1 MFRNYL
7 TVTLRY
13 LRRQKGY
20 TALNVLGLSVG
31 MAACVLILFFI
42 ANERQFDSQHTLAD
56 RLYRVNEIQTFGGK
70 APQHVALSMYPMG
83 PTMQADFP
91 EVEAFTRLLGIN
103 NVWQYEDRT
112 LTMPEA
118 FQSDPAFFEL
128 FDFPVVAGD
137 HEQFLR
143 TPNDVILTESMA
155 RAFFGD
161 QPALGKTLLNPD
173 GREAVVRGIIEDV
186 PDQSHLQFDAVFA
199 IPPDRDEQW
208 MGNWGSNWLNTYLLL
223 TPGADVAALN
233 AKFDDYLV
241 RHAGEH
247 MLDMYELYLQPFS
260 DIHLGSMHITHDYRN
275 WKKFDGTYLG
285 VFAILAL
292 LVLGIAIINFTN
304 LATAQAAKRAKE
316 IGVRKSMGAQQ
327 GQLQR
332 QFVGEALVLAVFSA
346 VLAMVLTAVALPVVE
361 SISARDFDLGLLGQ
375 PLFWLGAVGG
385 VLVVGLLAG
394 GYPAWVISAFQP
406 VLVLKGQGVGKA
418 RRSVLRNVLV
428 VGQFA
433 VSIALIVGTLVVVQ
447 QLDYMQTRDLGFDM
461 EQVMLVPMSSEA
473 NDNYRT
479 MKAEI
484 EQLPGVEAVT
494 ASAQRLGNN
503 MHQTGIRV
511 EGREEGI
518 GPSHMRVDYGYLAFH
533 GIDIVDGRDFSEER
547 EADQNANSFIINQAM
562 ADELGWADPV
572 GKQMQFGWIEE
583 PGYVVGVVDDFN
595 FNSLHHVVEPL
606 AVNVNPET
614 FFGELSIRLDGSD
627 PAETIAAVQALWPS
641 FVTDRPFRYSFL
653 DDHLTELYTADQ
665 QVSQVVRSIALLS
678 IVIACLGLF
687 GLVSITTEQRTREMG
702 IRKALGATETGLV
715 GLIAK
720 DFAVLVGVA
729 FVVAAPLTYVLMQRW
744 LESFAFRIDIGVGV
758 FVLAGSIALLLA
770 MLTVSYRAIKTARVN
785 PVYALRYE

>member
-1 MFRNYL
+1 MLRNYL

-20 TALNVLGLSVG
+20 TVLNILGLSVG

-42 ANERQFDSQHTLAD
+42 ANERQFDSQHSLGD
-56 RLYRVNEIQTFGGK
+56 RLYRLNEIQTFGGK

-83 PTMQADFP
+83 PAMQADFP
-91 EVEAFTRLLGIN
+91 EVEAFTRILGVN
-103 NVWQYEDRT
+103 NVWQYEDKT
-112 LTMPEA
+112 LTLDEPI
-118 FQSDPAFFEL
+118 QSDPAFLDL
-128 FDFPVVAGD
+128 FDFPLLSGD
-137 HEQFLR
+137 PSQLLR
-143 TPNDVILTESMA
+143 NPDDVILTESA
-155 RAFFGD
+155 AYAFFGD
-161 QPALGKTLLNPD
+161 APALGKTLRNPN
-173 GREAVVRGIIEDV
+173 GREAVVRGIMADV
-186 PDQSHLQFDAVFA
+186 PDQSHLQFSAIFS
-199 IPPDRDEQW
+199 IPPETDENGMQ
-208 MGNWGSNWLNTYLLL
+208 NWGSNWLNTYLLL
-223 TPGADVAALN
+223 TPSADVAALE
-233 AKFDDYLV
+233 AKFNDFLV
-241 RHAGEH
+241 RHSGEH
-247 MLDMYELYLQPFS
+247 MLDLYELYLQPFT

-316 IGVRKSMGAQQ
+316 IGVRKSMGALQ

-332 QFVGEALVLAVFSA
+332 QFIGEALVLAVFSGLLA
-346 VLAMVLTAVALPVVE
+346 VVLVVFTLPVVE
-361 SISARDFDLGLLGQ
+361 SISARDFDLYLLGQ
-375 PLFWLGAVGG
+375 PLFWVASIGG
-385 VLVVGLLAG
+385 VLLVGLLAG

-433 VSIALIVGTLVVVQ
+433 VSIALIVGTLVVVR
-447 QLDYMQTRDLGFDM
+447 QLDYMQNRDLGFDM
-461 EQVMLVPMSSEA
+461 EQVMLVPMSGEA
-473 NDNYRT
+473 NENYRT
-479 MKAEI
+479 MKAEL
-484 EQLPGVEAVT
+484 EQMPQVQAVT

-511 EGREEGI
+511 EGRDQGL
-518 GPSHMRVDYGYLAFH
+518 GPSHMRVDYGFFAFH

-562 ADELGWADPV
+562 ANELGWTDPV
-572 GKQMQFGWIEE
+572 GKQMQFGWVDE
-583 PGYVVGVVDDFN
+583 PGHVVGVADDFN
-595 FNSLHHVVEPL
+595 FNSLHHAVEPL
-606 AVNVNPET
+606 VVNVNPET
-614 FFGELSIRLDGSD
+614 YFSELSIRLDGGD
-627 PAETIAAVQALWPS
+627 PAETVAAVQALWTS
-641 FVTDRPFRYSFL
+641 LVSDRPFDYSFL
-653 DDHLTELYTADQ
+653 DDHLAELYTSDQ
-665 QVSQVVRSIALLS
+665 QVSRVVRSIALLS
-678 IVIACLGLF
+678 IFIACLGLF
-687 GLVSITTEQRTREMG
+687 GLVSIATEQRTREMG
-702 IRKALGATETGLV
+702 IRKALGATEVGLV

-720 DFAVLVGVA
+720 DFAVLVAVA

-758 FVLAGSIALLLA
+758 FLLAGGLALLLA